1 MKKKIEC
8 EIMAHENGWAVL
20 VGSVMEA
27 VYPSRYL
34 AVTSAKARHMDF
46 ILVDEAMPLR
56 HSTTDVMATD
66 RAPQERPAQDY
77 SMVVFRTPA
86 SSASIPSRGSTVTY
100 IHRVIPLPFHRGAG
114 VTF

>member
-1 MKKKIEC
+1 MAMKKKIEC

-20 VGSVMEA
+20 VGNVMEA

-34 AVTSAKARHMDF
+34 AVTSAKTRHMDF

-66 RAPQERPAQDY
+66 RAVSRRNGEA
-77 SMVVFRTPA
+77 FRLTVAAPYQVDITLKRRRGEINTPV
-86 SSASIPSRGSTVTY
+86 SIEGRDLVTGK
-100 IHRVIPLPFHRGAG
+100 F
-114 VTF
+114 

>member
-1 MKKKIEC
+1 MAMKKKIEC

-56 HSTTDVMATD
+56 HSTADVMATD
-66 RAPQERPAQDY
+66 RAVSRRNGEA
-77 SMVVFRTPA
+77 FRL
-86 SSASIPSRGSTVTY
+86 TVAAPY
-100 IHRVIPLPFHRGAG
+100 QVDIPLKRRRGEINTPVSIEG
-114 VTF
+114 RDLVTGKF